1 MRVRFEPMQNVLPD
15 RSNGAADLAINRA
28 PMHFS
33 QQRWRCRDRDYLPHD
48 SRDVET
54 NAPVSQHGKQM
65 KEDAAAGETCEGRHV
80 TDRAERGRTFLLES
94 IK

>member
-1 MRVRFEPMQNVLPD
+1 MQNVLPD
-15 RSNGAADLAINRA
+15 RSNAAAHLIINQAR
-28 PMHFS
+28 MHFS
-33 QQRWRCRDRDYLPHD
+33 QQSWRCRDRDYLPHD
-48 SRDVET
+48 SRDVEP

-80 TDRAERGRTFLLES
+80 TDRAERGRTFLFES